1 MNNQPEEQKVD
12 PNSIFAKMSLIITAV
27 VQPCTMVLGVMV
39 GSMSSSQNHLNF
51 ATYAVALG
59 TITILSV
66 IPTFLSYRLVVR
78 MLAKIEKKEIQK
90 NATSKL
96 I

>member
-1 MNNQPEEQKVD
+1 MNNTTEEQKVD

-39 GSMSSSQNHLNF
+39 GSMSSSQNHLSIT
-51 ATYAVALG
+51 TYAIALT
-59 TITILSV
+59 TITVLSIV
-66 IPTFLSYRLVVR
+66 PTFLSYRLVIR